1 MLSEGIRKAG
11 DILGFCLLKDNSLGL
26 FPNSYLFY
34 LQPFFPDQF
43 INNINL
49 YSLLSP

>member
-1 MLSEGIRKAG
+1 MLNEGIRKAG
-11 DILGFCLLKDNSLGL
+11 GTLEFCLLEGNSLGL